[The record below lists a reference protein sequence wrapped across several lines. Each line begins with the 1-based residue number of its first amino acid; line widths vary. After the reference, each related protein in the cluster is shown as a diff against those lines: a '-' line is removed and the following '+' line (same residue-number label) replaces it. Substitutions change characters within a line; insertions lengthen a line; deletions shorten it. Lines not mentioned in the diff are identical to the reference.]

1 MHGYGNY
8 VWQDGRRY
16 EGYYSQN
23 KKHGDGT
30 YTYSDGSKYRGEWQN
45 GMQHGVGCIIDAE
58 STYEKRGVWAFG
70 KLKQWL
76 STPIND
82 DDDGGAGM

>member
-58 STYEKRGVWAFG
+58 STYEKKGVWAFG

-76 STPIND
+76 TTPGD
-82 DDDGGAGM
+82 DDPSGDSG

>member
-45 GMQHGVGCIIDAE
+45 GMQHGVGSIIDAE
-58 STYEKRGVWAFG
+58 STYEKKGVWAFG

-76 STPIND
+76 
-82 DDDGGAGM
+82 